1 VRYIESNNFYLIIVD
16 DCGVFEVS
24 SRFIAFGKGKFL
36 IFIIFHDSNCTSNS
50 VSNCYG
56 DHQIKFLDD
65 SIVLAILK
73 RKFLLSLRIIKFSQ
87 WRLRKQKQKI
97 PRVIT
102 TYTCEKMTY
111 LALLLHTGKFFLK
124 TFSRV
129 KFLLGVEF

>member
-87 WRLRKQKQKI
+87 WRLRKQKQNI

-102 TYTCEKMTY
+102 TYAREKMNRNMWFNCTSKSWKKVFTMFMNY
-111 LALLLHTGKFFLK
+111 
-124 TFSRV
+124 
-129 KFLLGVEF
+129 